1 MARFT
6 IAVVQS
12 AFVVALI
19 GTGSSINAGA
29 PGDQLSEVSLTDQL
43 KALLA
48 QKPDHLSDP
57 QFLIRLADVCLD
69 LGDEITGDMA
79 KQKAAFEEG
88 AKAARQAIDLQ
99 DQNAHA
105 HYLYAANL
113 GSAAQLTGLMAS
125 ALTVQDL
132 KQHIDRAL
140 SLNPRHA
147 PAMHMKGM
155 MLEELPWFLGGDAE
169 GALVY
174 LQRSVAGDPND
185 MHARLDLAKA
195 YLKRKDT
202 TAARK
207 ELEAVLRQSNRSD
220 LTGSGRRHREEAQQ
234 LLSSLRSS

>member
-6 IAVVQS
+6 IAVIQS
-12 AFVVALI
+12 AFVLALL
-19 GTGSSINAGA
+19 GTGSSVNAGP
-29 PGDQLSEVSLTDQL
+29 PGDKLSEISLTDQL

-79 KQKAAFEEG
+79 KQKAVFEEG
-88 AKAARQAIDLQ
+88 AKAARQAINLQ
-99 DQNAHA
+99 DQNADA

-113 GSAAQLTGLMAS
+113 GSATQLSGLMAS

-132 KQHIDRAL
+132 KQHVDRAL

-169 GALVY
+169 GALAY
-174 LQRSVAGDPND
+174 LQRSVAADPHD
-185 MHARLDLAKA
+185 RHARLDLAKA

-207 ELEAVLRQSNRSD
+207 ELETVLSQSNRSD
-220 LTGSGRRHREEAQQ
+220 LTASGRRHREEAQQ